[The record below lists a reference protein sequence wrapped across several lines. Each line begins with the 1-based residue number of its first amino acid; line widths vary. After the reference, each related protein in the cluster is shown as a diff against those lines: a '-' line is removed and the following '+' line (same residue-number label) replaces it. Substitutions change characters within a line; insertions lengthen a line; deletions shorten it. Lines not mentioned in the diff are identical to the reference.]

1 MTTRT
6 PFPLVTFHQAT
17 ACALAVAAALAALPH
32 PSFAQSA
39 PSPDG
44 PVAGQSADPP
54 GRVARL
60 NYMAGTVTTEP
71 AGATDWSYAS
81 VNRPLTTG
89 DQLWNDANARSELH
103 IGSTAVRLGAST
115 NLDILNLDD
124 SNAQLKVTQG
134 TLSTHVR
141 DLVPG
146 SAYEVDTPNV
156 ALAVTQPGDYRVD
169 VAPDGSTTT
178 VTVRRGAV
186 TAYGDN
192 GQMPLTAG
200 QQLTFSGTNLQ
211 VAAEDQPQP
220 PDAFD
225 QWAEARDAAAERSI
239 SARYVSREVPGYED
253 LDANGTWRDD
263 PQYGEVWVPRA
274 VPAGWAP
281 YHDGHWAW
289 VAPWGWTWVDDAPW
303 GFAPYHYGRWAYAD
317 SSWCWVPGPVVS
329 APPVYAP
336 ALVAFVGGGGSG
348 FSWSVGL
355 SIGGASSPGV
365 AWFPLGPGEVWRPSY
380 GGWSPRYY
388 ERVNQTVIVNNQHIN
403 NVNNINI
410 TNIHNTYV
418 NYRAP
423 GAVTAVPA
431 AAFVQGRA
439 VAHVAQRIDPQ
450 QLRNAQ
456 FHPGAPGIAPVRESY
471 APGLRHATYHPPGAA
486 GERPVV
492 ATRAPAIPAVY
503 RDPLA
508 QRLAQNGGQVPGAGR
523 PVAHLTPP
531 AGVASQLAHPTANP
545 GPARNVRIVERQSP
559 VIEPHRAANEAHP
572 GPGAPA
578 VAAQG
583 GMRPA
588 PQQEPHAPMAA
599 LQPRAQPSNGVPRP
613 PSQRGPAEGA
623 QSAAA
628 PIRNEPTWTQPH
640 VPIAQQHGPS
650 AQPGA
655 VRGEPGSPQ
664 QPVGA
669 QRIPEHGPQTP
680 MAMSRPGA
688 GAEPQASPHVP
699 QPRMEPRSQGP
710 QAAPQPRTE
719 APAPQRVEPR
729 AQPQP
734 QPRLE
739 EARPQPQ
746 PHIEQPRPQPQAR
759 FEQPRP
765 QPQPRMEQPRPQPQP
780 QPHFE
785 QPRPQPQPQAH
796 FEQPRPQP
804 QPQPHIEQPKPQP
817 QPQPQPREPQH
828 PQAQGHENR
837 HQG

>member
-6 PFPLVTFHQAT
+6 TSPLVTFRRAT
-17 ACALAVAAALAALPH
+17 ACAFAVAAPLALLSPA
-32 PSFAQSA
+32 SFAQSV
-39 PSPDG
+39 PSPDA
-44 PVAGQSADPP
+44 PVAGQSVDPP
-54 GRVARL
+54 SRVARL

-71 AGATDWSYAS
+71 AGASDWSYAS

-103 IGSTAVRLGAST
+103 IGSTAVRMGAST

-141 DLVPG
+141 DLAPG
-146 SAYEVDTPNV
+146 SAYEIDTPNV

-186 TAYGDN
+186 TAYGDS
-192 GQMPLTAG
+192 GQMPLAAG

-211 VAAEDQPQP
+211 VAADDQPP
-220 PDAFD
+220 PADAFD
-225 QWAEARDAAAERSI
+225 RWAEARDAAAERSV
-239 SARYVSREVPGYED
+239 SARYVSREIPGYED

-336 ALVAFVGGGGSG
+336 ALVAFVGGSSGGL
-348 FSWSVGL
+348 SWSVGL

-380 GGWSPRYY
+380 GGWSPQYY
-388 ERVNQTVIVNNQHIN
+388 QRVNQTVIVNNQHINNIN

-431 AAFVQGRA
+431 AAFVQGRP

-471 APGLRHATYHPPGAA
+471 APGLRPATYHPPGAA
-486 GERPVV
+486 GERSVV
-492 ATRAPAIPAVY
+492 ATRAPAVPAVY

-531 AGVASQLAHPTANP
+531 AGVAAQLAHPTANP
-545 GPARNVRIVERQSP
+545 GPARNVHVVERQSS
-559 VIEPHRAANEAHP
+559 VTEPQAAGNVARP

-578 VAAQG
+578 IAAQG

-588 PQQEPHAPMAA
+588 PQQAPHAPTAGLEA
-599 LQPRAQPSNGVPRP
+599 RPQPTNGVPRP
-613 PSQRGPAEGA
+613 PSQRGGPEAA
-623 QSAAA
+623 QNTAAV
-628 PIRNEPTWTQPH
+628 RHEPTWTQPH
-640 VPIAQQHGPS
+640 APIAQQHGPS
-650 AQPGA
+650 AQPGMT
-655 VRGEPGSPQ
+655 RGEPGSQPQ
-664 QPVGA
+664 PMGA
-669 QRIPEHGPQTP
+669 HERAAEHGPQTP
-680 MAMSRPGA
+680 MAMARPGGA
-688 GAEPQASPHVP
+688 NVAEPQTSPHVP
-699 QPRMEPRSQGP
+699 QPRMEPHAQP
-710 QAAPQPRTE
+710 QATMPQPRID
-719 APAPQRVEPR
+719 APSPQHIEPR
-729 AQPQP
+729 VQREPQP
-734 QPRLE
+734 HFEQ
-739 EARPQPQ
+739 ARPQPQ
-746 PHIEQPRPQPQAR
+746 AH

-765 QPQPRMEQPRPQPQP
+765 QPQVHVEQPRPQPQP

-804 QPQPHIEQPKPQP
+804 QPQPHIEQPRPQP
-817 QPQPQPREPQH
+817 QPHEPQH